1 MVFAILAAII
11 GLALLTTVGLV
22 TLTIAKQLSG
32 AVSGGSGVTLSD
44 NNLVLAN
51 PLLPPAQ
58 PGTLAVHTSSTA
70 GTLVMVNLGHGIS
83 TGERLDLYW
92 GTNSFAFGAT
102 AGTVSGVSVPFTG
115 AAGMGIPTVNTGM
128 VVGIPVECPFVF
140 TAANLTAL
148 ALIAPVNAQFTIID
162 NSTFTLN
169 QPVLGGTFYAYN
181 NVTDTISP
189 VGSATATINNI
200 YISQGS
206 DTINTITGVQAAALA
221 H

>member
-1 MVFAILAAII
+1 
-11 GLALLTTVGLV
+11 
-22 TLTIAKQLSG
+22 
-32 AVSGGSGVTLSD
+32 
-44 NNLVLAN
+44 
-51 PLLPPAQ
+51 
-58 PGTLAVHTSSTA
+58 
-70 GTLVMVNLGHGIS
+70 
-83 TGERLDLYW
+83 
-92 GTNSFAFGAT
+92 
-102 AGTVSGVSVPFTG
+102 
-115 AAGMGIPTVNTGM
+115 MGIPTVNTGM